1 MSLGIDTIAL
11 LCRNF
16 LSQANWPWWVWSGHI
31 SIFSLCF
38 VLIVFICC
46 YLFIFGT
53 AGQDRL
59 SKVARGGLFL
69 VEAKGCDPNSTL
81 FARVPEAVGQ
91 AIALLK
97 SEKCIN
103 SPFLCY
109 FVI

>member
-1 MSLGIDTIAL
+1 M
-11 LCRNF
+11 LCPIRFYMFFF
-16 LSQANWPWWVWSGHI
+16 L
-31 SIFSLCF
+31 
-38 VLIVFICC
+38 
-46 YLFIFGT
+46 T

-69 VEAKGCDPNSTL
+69 VEAKGRDPNDTL
-81 FARVPEAVGQ
+81 FASVPEAVGQ

-97 SEKCIN
+97 SEKCVN